1 MKTIRAAFLMSEADG
16 NATYDLVKRAEIDL
30 DVVIVSD
37 LNALEHAF
45 SKPRDL
51 LLSFGTGVIVPP
63 WILAIEGLLALNVHA
78 ASPEY
83 PGRDPHHFAVYD
95 GVKHYGATM
104 HYMLQSVDA
113 GPITDVELFD
123 VPTDISP
130 FELLELANDACWRL
144 INRFFSNYKNQCAPF
159 RMDNVVWGGRK
170 STRKLFLGLC
180 RVDLSMSQDEIS
192 RRLRATTMPG
202 YKNLYLDLHGF
213 RFRIEDQ
220 AL

>member
-1 MKTIRAAFLMSEADG
+1 MKNLSAVFLMSEADG
-16 NATYDLVKRAEIDL
+16 KAAHDLAKKAGVDL
-30 DVVIVSD
+30 DIVILND

-45 SKPRDL
+45 STPRDL

-95 GVKHYGATM
+95 GVKQYGATM
-104 HYMLQSVDA
+104 HYMRQGVDA
-113 GPITDVELFD
+113 GAITDVELFD

-130 FELLELANDACWRL
+130 FELLELANDACWKL
-144 INRFFSNYKNQCAPF
+144 INRFFSSYKNQCAPF
-159 RMDNVVWGGRK
+159 RLDNVVWGSRR
-170 STRKLFLGLC
+170 STRKLFLELC
-180 RVDLSMSQDEIS
+180 RVDFSMSQDEIA

-202 YKNLYLDLHGF
+202 YKNLYIDLHGF

-220 AL
+220 VP